1 MTVIERRSFLK
12 KATIIT
18 TGGIVANPLVLSND
32 QSFAQG
38 VVCNSQFGVKALL
51 FDMFGTVLDWRT
63 GVARSVEIILKPRG
77 YTLDWFAFADGWRAM
92 YQPGMADVRDGRIP
106 YTRLDILHRR
116 MLDQLLPK
124 FGIAGLP
131 EDVLH
136 DLTLSWHRLDGWP
149 DVPTAFPRLSKKFLL
164 APCSNGNISLMSDVA
179 RRNGIRFDAILGAD
193 IARDYKPVA
202 RVYQASAEAF
212 DLRPSECMMVS
223 AAAHNDDTAGA
234 AKAGLRTATVSRP
247 DEFGP
252 GKSAATPSVPVDI
265 MAKDLNDLADKLGA

>member
-1 MTVIERRSFLK
+1 MTTIERRSFLK
-12 KATIIT
+12 KATIVIA
-18 TGGIVANPLVLSND
+18 GGIVANPLVLSTGR
-32 QSFAQG
+32 SFAQSVPG
-38 VVCNSQFGVKALL
+38 NSQYGIKALL

-63 GVARSVEIILKPRG
+63 GVARSVEAILKPRG
-77 YTLDWFAFADGWRAM
+77 YELDWFAFADGWRAM
-92 YQPGMADVRDGRIP
+92 YDPGMEEVRAGRVP
-106 YTRLDILHRR
+106 YTRLDVLHRQ
-116 MLDQLLPK
+116 MLDKLLPK
-124 FGIAGLP
+124 FGISGLT

-149 DVPTAFPRLSKKFLL
+149 DVATAFPRLGKKFLL

-202 RVYQASAEAF
+202 HVYQASAEAF
-212 DLRPSECMMVS
+212 DLKPSECMMVS
-223 AAAHNDDTAGA
+223 AAAHNGDIAGA
-234 AKAGLRTATVSRP
+234 AKAGLRTGTVSRP

-252 GKSAATPSVPVDI
+252 GKSAATPSIPVDI